1 MLVGEHMTSPV
12 ITVEPHATVSQARK
26 LMQDHDIRHLPV
38 IEHARLIGIVARSDL
53 NWPSAAKVPPDAM
66 PVAEVMSGN
75 VIAVTPR
82 TTIENAA
89 SLMLA
94 NKIGALPVVDEEE
107 HVVGILTAA
116 DILSV
121 FLEVMG
127 VGSGARRI
135 EIRLP
140 DRPGALAPAV
150 QCIGSL
156 GVNIVSVVSA
166 REQDGWRSLVLR
178 LATDDLEPVLTALAD
193 LGVEVVSTGEGDD

>member
-12 ITVEPHATVSQARK
+12 VTVAPQATVADARK
-26 LMQDHDIRHLPV
+26 LMRDHDIRHLPV
-38 IEHARLIGIVARSDL
+38 IERSRLIGIVARSDL
-53 NWPSAAKVPPDAM
+53 HWPSTARVPDET
-66 PVAEVMSGN
+66 PVSEVMSGN

-127 VGSGARRI
+127 VGSGARRV

-150 QCIGSL
+150 QCIGDL

-166 REQDGWRSLVLR
+166 REIEGWRTLVLR

-193 LGVEVVSTGEGDD
+193 RGVEVVSTGEGDD

>member
-1 MLVGEHMTSPV
+1 MLVGEHMTTSVVCIPPDA
-12 ITVEPHATVSQARK
+12 TVEQARAV
-26 LMQDHDIRHLPV
+26 MQEHDIRHLPV
-38 IEHARLIGIVARSDL
+38 IDRGRLIGIVARSDL
-53 NWPSAAKVPPDAM
+53 HWPAAAQPARELA
-66 PVAEVMSGN
+66 VAEVMSEH

-107 HVVGILTAA
+107 RLVGILTES

-140 DRPGALAPAV
+140 DRPGELAPAV
-150 QCIGSL
+150 RRIGEL

-166 REQDGWRSLVLR
+166 REQNGYRSLVLR
-178 LATDDLEPVLTALAD
+178 LATDDLEPVLNALAD
-193 LGVEVVSTGEGDD
+193 ASVEVVSTGEGDD

>member
-12 ITVEPHATVSQARK
+12 ITVAPHATVAEARR
-26 LMQDHDIRHLPV
+26 LMREHDIRHLPV
-38 IEHARLIGIVARSDL
+38 IERSRLIGIVARSDL
-53 NWPSAAKVPPDAM
+53 NWPSTARVPDEM

-82 TTIENAA
+82 TTMENAA

-121 FLEVMG
+121 FLDVMG

-150 QCIGSL
+150 RCIGNL

-166 REQDGWRSLVLR
+166 REQEGWRSLVLR

>member
-1 MLVGEHMTSPV
+1 MLVGEHMTTSVVCIDPS
-12 ITVEPHATVSQARK
+12 ATVGEARS
-26 LMQDHDIRHLPV
+26 LMEQHDIRHLPV
-38 IEHARLIGIVARSDL
+38 TEKGRLIGIVARSDL
-53 NWPSAAKVPPDAM
+53 QWPAAAKPPRELA
-66 PVAEVMSGN
+66 VAEVMSEH

-82 TTIENAA
+82 TTIESAA

-94 NKIGALPVVDEEE
+94 NKIGALPVVDDEEQL
-107 HVVGILTAA
+107 VGILTES

-127 VGSGARRI
+127 VGSGAKRI

-140 DRPGALAPAV
+140 DRPGELAPAV
-150 QCIGSL
+150 RRIGEL

-166 REQDGWRSLVLR
+166 AEHNGYRSLVLR

-193 LGVEVVSTGEGDD
+193 AGVEVVSTGEGDD

>member
-1 MLVGEHMTSPV
+1 MTARV
-12 ITVEPHATVSQARK
+12 VTVAPHVTVSEARK
-26 LMQDHDIRHLPV
+26 LMREHDIRHLPV
-38 IEHARLIGIVARSDL
+38 TEHSRLIGIVARSDL
-53 NWPSAAKVPPDAM
+53 NWPSTARVPDET

-140 DRPGALAPAV
+140 DRPGALAQAV
-150 QCIGSL
+150 QCISEL

-166 REQDGWRSLVLR
+166 RELEGWRTLVLR
-178 LATDDLEPVLTALAD
+178 LATEDLEPVLTALAD
-193 LGVEVVSTGEGDD
+193 RGVEVVATGEGDD

>member
-1 MLVGEHMTSPV
+1 VAE
-12 ITVEPHATVSQARK
+12 ARK
-26 LMQDHDIRHLPV
+26 LMRVHDIRHLPV
-38 IEHARLIGIVARSDL
+38 TERSRLIGIVARSDL
-53 NWPSAAKVPPDAM
+53 NWPSSARVPDET

-82 TTIENAA
+82 TTMENAA

-107 HVVGILTAA
+107 HVIGILTAA

-121 FLEVMG
+121 FLDVMG
-127 VGSGARRI
+127 VGSRARRI

-150 QCIGSL
+150 QCIGEL

-166 REQDGWRSLVLR
+166 REFEGWRTLVLR

-193 LGVEVVSTGEGDD
+193 RGVEVVSTGEGDD

>member
-1 MLVGEHMTSPV
+1 MLVGEHMTTAVVSVPPDA
-12 ITVEPHATVSQARK
+12 TVEHARA
-26 LMQDHDIRHLPV
+26 LMQQRDIRHLPV
-38 IEHARLIGIVARSDL
+38 VERGRLIGIVARSDL
-53 NWPSAAKVPPDAM
+53 HWPAAAQPPRDLV
-66 PVAEVMSGN
+66 VADVMSEH

-107 HVVGILTAA
+107 HLVGILTES

-121 FLEVMG
+121 FLDVMG
-127 VGSGARRI
+127 VDSGARRI

-140 DRPGALAPAV
+140 DRPGELAPAV
-150 QCIGSL
+150 RKIGEL

-166 REQDGWRSLVLR
+166 REQNGYRSLVLR
-178 LATDDLEPVLTALAD
+178 LATDDLEPVLNALAD
-193 LGVEVVSTGEGDD
+193 SSVEVVSTDEGDD